1 MAKKTVLGLIDNH
14 SEAEKAV
21 DELLQNGFRKK
32 DIGVISSKMVDETM
46 AAMSGATKG
55 MAFGG
60 LAGMLLAAATLL
72 IPGIGPV
79 LAAGPGLTLL
89 AGTTFGAVTGGL
101 IMGLTEKGVPEEDAQ
116 FYAEG
121 LRRGGTL
128 IIVAARTDEL
138 AERAVEI
145 LKRHGAVDVEQR
157 AAEWRALGWDG
168 RFEPRDDKTRTS
180 ATAAGTP
187 AGSQA
192 FASGAPSRAPA
203 QQSASASSGSP
214 AQQTAS
220 ASSGASARPAAQ
232 RAPAASDIEPRSA
245 ATRPQAATS
254 RSAPADAGEVGEP
267 AVLMSAVS
275 VYEFVLDVP
284 DDADARR
291 P

>member
-1 MAKKTVLGLIDNH
+1 MAKKTVLGLLDNH
-14 SEAEKAV
+14 GDAQKAV
-21 DELLQNGFRKK
+21 DELLQNGFRKA
-32 DIGVISSKMVDETM
+32 DIGVVSSRMVDETM
-46 AAMSGATKG
+46 AAASGATKG
-55 MAFGG
+55 MALGG
-60 LAGMLLAAATLL
+60 VAGMLLAAATLL

-79 LAAGPGLTLL
+79 LAAGPALTLL

-101 IMGLTEKGVPEEDAQ
+101 IMGLTEKGVPEADAQ

-128 IIVAARTDEL
+128 IIVVARNDER

-157 AAEWRALGWDG
+157 TAEWKALGWNG
-168 RFEPRDDKTRTS
+168 KFEPRDDKTRTS
-180 ATAAGTP
+180 ATAAAAP

-192 FASGAPSRAPA
+192 FASRASSRMPA

-232 RAPAASDIEPRSA
+232 PAPVASDIQPTSA
-245 ATRPQAATS
+245 ATRPQAAT
-254 RSAPADAGEVGEP
+254 RSGSAGAGEVGEP

-275 VYEFVLDVP
+275 VYAFVLDGP